1 MDIVLVPGLW
11 LNGSTWDRV
20 TATLEA
26 AGHRT
31 RALTLPGMESK
42 DADRTGITLTD
53 HVEAVVA
60 ALDAADGPVLLV
72 AHSAGCGIAHAAV
85 DARPDAVVQAVHV
98 GGFPSG
104 DGEMLLEGLEAVD
117 GEVAMPDWVAMGE
130 EANVV
135 DFDADTLAA
144 FYAAA
149 IPVPEG
155 VLTTPVK
162 LSDERRHDVP
172 ITAVCPEYRVADLRA
187 WVEGGDGPVEL
198 ARARSVVYVDLP
210 AGHWPQLTRP
220 DDLAR
225 VILEAVPGGTR
236 PGSGAAG

>member
-11 LNGSTWDRV
+11 LDGSTWDRV
-20 TATLEA
+20 TPTLEA

-42 DADRTGITLTD
+42 EADRTGITLDD
-53 HVEAVVA
+53 HVAAVVEV
-60 ALDAADGPVLLV
+60 LDAADGPVLLV

-85 DARPDAVVQAVHV
+85 DARPDRVVGQVHV

-104 DGEMLLEGLEAVD
+104 DGEVLLKGLEAVD
-117 GEVAMPDWVAMGE
+117 GEVAMPDWVALGE
-130 EANVV
+130 EANVA
-135 DFDADTLAA
+135 DLDADALAA

-155 VLTTPVK
+155 VLTTPVR
-162 LSDERRHDVP
+162 LGDERRHDVP
-172 ITAVCPEYRVADLRA
+172 ITAVCPEYRVADLQG
-187 WVEGGDGPVEL
+187 WIEDGDGPVEL
-198 ARARSVVYVDLP
+198 ARAATVRYVDLP

-220 DDLAR
+220 EDLAR
-225 VILEAVPGGTR
+225 VILEAVPADR
-236 PGSGAAG
+236 